1 MHKAL
6 GKGLDSLISTVGL
19 QNVKAKD
26 SLLMIPIIKIKP
38 NKYQPRIS
46 FNDENLKELSK
57 SIKKYGLAQPILV
70 SPSPIP
76 GEYDLIAGERR
87 LRACKMASIN
97 TIPAI
102 VRQTTEKE
110 KFQLSLVENI
120 QRDNLNPIEEA
131 DAFEKIMSEFDLT
144 QEQLSDM
151 LGLGRSKIAN
161 TLRLLHLSDYIKE
174 AIKNGSIS
182 SGHARALVVVDNSTK
197 QKELAERIIKE
208 KLTTREVEDIVQ
220 TWKKAIKSGGVTT
233 KKRKSTE
240 VIELE
245 NSLQRILGT
254 KVIINN
260 KKKKGWIHIAF
271 YSLDHFDNL
280 VSLLK
285 SKIKN

>member
-19 QNVKAKD
+19 QNVKAKE

-70 SPSPIP
+70 SPSSIP

-97 TIPAI
+97 TIPAV

-120 QRDNLNPIEEA
+120 QRDNLNPVEEA
-131 DAFEKIMSEFDLT
+131 DAFEKIMAEFDLT

-161 TLRLLHLSDYIKE
+161 TLRLLHLPDYIKE

-208 KLTTREVEDIVQ
+208 KLTTREVEHIVQ
-220 TWKKAIKSGGVTT
+220 TWKNAIKSGRITT